1 MAPEESPARK
11 NSARAPEKGAVVIAL
26 SGRMTREEIASLCE
40 RARILLVDTDAAVMI
55 CDVEALI
62 DPDAVA
68 VDALARLQVTV
79 RRLGKRMRV
88 RAAGC
93 ELEDLVTLMGL
104 RELLQFSRGPAA
116 HPD

>member
-1 MAPEESPARK
+1 MAPKESPARS
-11 NSARAPEKGAVVIAL
+11 NSARPPESGTIVIAL
-26 SGRMTREEIASLCE
+26 TGRLTREGIPGLCE
-40 RARILLVDTDAAVMI
+40 RARLLMIESDAAVMV

-68 VDALARLQVTV
+68 VDTLARLQVTV

-88 RAAGC
+88 RADGC

-104 RELLQFSRGPAA
+104 RELLQFSRGPNFRSG
-116 HPD
+116 